1 MKILVT
7 GTSYG
12 IGRATAEKFVRKG
25 YKVVGLDIKPATFS
39 HPLYTH
45 YQVDVRNYSQLPD
58 ISGITVVVNNAGTVD
73 EETAM
78 DVNYVGYM
86 NIVKKYCYSKDLKCL
101 INVASISGHVG
112 LDTPNYAASQ
122 GARLA
127 LTKHLAMDL
136 GKRYGARVNSISP
149 GAVVTNL
156 EPELY
161 EDEEAMKL
169 VANES
174 ILKKWI
180 MPEEIAEWIYFI
192 SMKDKSMT
200 GQDVLIDNGEV
211 ANYNFVSVKE
221 KGLTGGLNLDD
232 ICVVCGVYVAE
243 GTHICSS
250 CRRGADAY
258 EE

>member
-1 MKILVT
+1 MILVT

-25 YKVVGLDIKPATFS
+25 YKVFGLDIKPATFS
-39 HPLYTH
+39 HPLYNH

-58 ISGITVVVNNAGTVD
+58 IKGIEVVVNNAGTVD
-73 EETAM
+73 EDIAM
-78 DVNYVGYM
+78 DVNYNGYM
-86 NIVKKYCYSKDLKCL
+86 NIVKKYCYQEHLKCL

-136 GKRYGARVNSISP
+136 GRRYKARVNSISP
-149 GAVVTNL
+149 GAVITNL

-161 EDEEAMKL
+161 ADEEAMKA

-180 MPEEIAEWIYFI
+180 MPEEIAEWIYFVAI
-192 SMKDKSMT
+192 KDKSMT
-200 GQDVLIDNGEV
+200 GQDVLIDNGECQNFNFISSK
-211 ANYNFVSVKE
+211 NYCKE
-221 KGLTGGLNLDD
+221 K
-232 ICVVCGVYVAE
+232 E
-243 GTHICSS
+243 S
-250 CRRGADAY
+250 
-258 EE
+258 

>member
-1 MKILVT
+1 MVILIT

-12 IGRATAEKFVRKG
+12 IGRATTEKFVRKG

-58 ISGITVVVNNAGTVD
+58 IKGITVVVNNAGTID
-73 EETAM
+73 EESAM

-86 NIVKKYCYSKDLKCL
+86 NIVKKYCYNEDLKCL

-136 GKRYGARVNSISP
+136 GRRYGARVNSISP
-149 GAVVTNL
+149 GAVITNL

-161 EDEEAMKL
+161 ADEEAMKA
-169 VANES
+169 VANEN

-192 SMKDKSMT
+192 AMKDKSMT
-200 GQDVLIDNGEV
+200 GQDVLIDNGECQ
-211 ANYNFVSVKE
+211 NYNFVSV
-221 KGLTGGLNLDD
+221 N
-232 ICVVCGVYVAE
+232 
-243 GTHICSS
+243 
-250 CRRGADAY
+250 RRQS
-258 EE
+258 